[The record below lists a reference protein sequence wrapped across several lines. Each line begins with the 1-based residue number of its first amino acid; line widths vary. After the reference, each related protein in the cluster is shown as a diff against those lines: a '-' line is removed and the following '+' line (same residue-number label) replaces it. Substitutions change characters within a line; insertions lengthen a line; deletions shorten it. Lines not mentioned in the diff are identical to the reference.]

1 MDRRHFFL
9 QSAALTL
16 AATGLRCTASQG
28 LTGPGQAAGRKEK
41 HRVAIIGCGRMGQ
54 YYAEVYRAM
63 PDTELVAIAEWNPE
77 RRKVVGER
85 FGVKALYKDVN
96 GMLKEVVPDIAAV
109 ITPTKFMKDAVIAC
123 AEAGVKVV
131 SCEKPI
137 AVELSQADAMV
148 HICRERGTVF
158 SCGSV
163 YSGVPYLLE
172 TIDWIRAGN
181 IGRLTAAAIPSGLPR
196 EVSGGCCVQLT
207 LLRLF
212 TGMEVE
218 WVQGWTL
225 LPDSDWMPPVDVS
238 ESEIDCPAY
247 GRLGL
252 SEGIVCEI
260 SVPPTEPGGSC
271 PVRVTGEN
279 GQVWM
284 TGPKPV
290 FIQGSGAAS
299 TPVYP
304 DFLDTSPSDDFF
316 TRRIGWLMQAFDT
329 GQDVVDSGHGYRQA
343 LEIAIAL
350 KQSAEGGHRRISL
363 PLADRS
369 LRIVPHPYR
378 LLGGDVAGWESIGY
392 RGPPNAE

>member
-1 MDRRHFFL
+1 MNKYRVAVVGGAGTWGSRYLHAYATHPACEIIALVDRAKDRRQTFADRYSVEVVFDSL
-9 QSAALTL
+9 DDLL
-16 AATGLRCTASQG
+16 AR
-28 LTGPGQAAGRKEK
+28 E
-41 HRVAIIGCGRMGQ
+41 
-54 YYAEVYRAM
+54 
-63 PDTELVAIAEWNPE
+63 
-77 RRKVVGER
+77 
-85 FGVKALYKDVN
+85 
-96 GMLKEVVPDIAAV
+96 VPDIVSA
-109 ITPTKFMKDAVIAC
+109 ILPTSHNPDVVIAC

-148 HICRERGTVF
+148 RICRERGTVF

-172 TIDWIRAGN
+172 TIDWIGAGN
-181 IGRLTAAAIPSGLPR
+181 IGKLTAAAIPSGLPR
-196 EVSGGCCVQLT
+196 EVSGGGCVQLT
-207 LLRLF
+207 LLPLL

-218 WVQGWTL
+218 WVEGWTL
-225 LPDSDWMPPVDVS
+225 PPDLDWMPPVDVS
-238 ESEIDCPAY
+238 ASEIDCPAY

-252 SEGIVCEI
+252 SNGIVCEI
-260 SVPPTEPGGSC
+260 PVPPTEPGGSC
-271 PVRVTGEN
+271 PVMVAGEN

-304 DFLDTSPSDDFF
+304 DFLDTPSPDDFF
-316 TRRIGWLMQAFDT
+316 TRRIEWLMQAFDT
-329 GQDVVDSGHGYRQA
+329 GRDVLDSGHGYRQA

-350 KQSAEGGHRRISL
+350 KQSTEGGHRRISL

>member
-1 MDRRHFFL
+1 MKKYRVAVVGGSGTWGSRYLHAYVNHPACEIVALVDRAKDRRQAFAERYDVETVFD
-9 QSAALTL
+9 TL
-16 AATGLRCTASQG
+16 
-28 LTGPGQAAGRKEK
+28 E
-41 HRVAIIGCGRMGQ
+41 
-54 YYAEVYRAM
+54 
-63 PDTELVAIAEWNPE
+63 ELLARE
-77 RRKVVGER
+77 
-85 FGVKALYKDVN
+85 
-96 GMLKEVVPDIAAV
+96 VPDIVSAILPTSHNPDAV
-109 ITPTKFMKDAVIAC
+109 ITC

-148 HICRERGTVF
+148 RICRERDTVF

-172 TIDWIRAGN
+172 TIDWIGAGN
-181 IGRLTAAAIPSGLPR
+181 IGKLTAAAIPSGLPR
-196 EVSGGCCVQLT
+196 EVSGGGCVQLT
-207 LLRLF
+207 LLRLL

-218 WVQGWTL
+218 WVEGWTL
-225 LPDSDWMPPVDVS
+225 PPESHWMPPVDVS
-238 ESEIDCPAY
+238 ASEIDCPAY

-252 SEGIVCEI
+252 SEGIICEI
-260 SVPPTEPGGSC
+260 PVPSEHGGAC
-271 PVRVTGEN
+271 PVRVMGED

-284 TGPKPV
+284 TSSRPV

-304 DFLDTSPSDDFF
+304 DFLDTPSPDDFF
-316 TRRIGWLMQAFDT
+316 TRRIEWLMGAFDT
-329 GQDVVDSGHGYRQA
+329 GRDVLDSGHGYRQA

-350 KQSAEGGHRRISL
+350 KQSSESGHRRISL

-392 RGPPNAE
+392 RGPPSAE

>member
-1 MDRRHFFL
+1 M
-9 QSAALTL
+9 
-16 AATGLRCTASQG
+16 
-28 LTGPGQAAGRKEK
+28 KK
-41 HRVAIIGCGRMGQ
+41 YRVA
-54 YYAEVYRAM
+54 
-63 PDTELVAIAEWNPE
+63 
-77 RRKVVGER
+77 VVGGAGTWGSRYLHAYANHPACEI
-85 FGVKALYKDVN
+85 VALVDRAKDRQQTFADRYGIETVFDT
-96 GMLKEVVPDIAAV
+96 LEDLLDREIPDIVSV
-109 ITPTKFMKDAVIAC
+109 ILPTSHNPDVVIAC

-148 HICRERGTVF
+148 RICRERGIVF

-172 TIDWIRAGN
+172 TIDWIAAGN
-181 IGRLTAAAIPSGLPR
+181 IGELTAAAIPSGLPR
-196 EVSGGCCVQLT
+196 EVSGGGCVQLT
-207 LLRLF
+207 LLRLL

-218 WVQGWTL
+218 WVEGWA
-225 LPDSDWMPPVDVS
+225 LPPEFGWMPPVDVS
-238 ESEIDCPAY
+238 VSEIDCPAY

-252 SEGIVCEI
+252 SDGIVCE
-260 SVPPTEPGGSC
+260 VPVPSEQGGAC
-271 PVRVTGEN
+271 PVRVVGEN
-279 GQVWM
+279 GQIWM
-284 TGPKPV
+284 TGPRPM

-304 DFLDTSPSDDFF
+304 DFLETPPLDDFF
-316 TRRIGWLMQAFDT
+316 TRRIEWLMQAFET
-329 GQDVVDSGHGYRQA
+329 GQDVLDSGHGYRQA

-350 KQSAEGGHRRISL
+350 KQSAKSGHRRISL

-392 RGPPNAE
+392 TGPPNAE

>member
-1 MDRRHFFL
+1 MKKYRVAVVGGAGTWGSRYLHAYANHPVCEIVALVDRAKDRRNAFADRYGVETVFD
-9 QSAALTL
+9 TL
-16 AATGLRCTASQG
+16 DDLLAR
-28 LTGPGQAAGRKEK
+28 E
-41 HRVAIIGCGRMGQ
+41 
-54 YYAEVYRAM
+54 
-63 PDTELVAIAEWNPE
+63 
-77 RRKVVGER
+77 
-85 FGVKALYKDVN
+85 
-96 GMLKEVVPDIAAV
+96 VPDIVSV
-109 ITPTKFMKDAVIAC
+109 ILPTSHNPDAVIAC

-148 HICRERGTVF
+148 RICHERGTVF

-172 TIDWIRAGN
+172 TIGWIGAGN
-181 IGRLTAAAIPSGLPR
+181 IGELTAAAIPSGLPR
-196 EVSGGCCVQLT
+196 EVSGGGCVQLT
-207 LLRLF
+207 LLRLL

-218 WVQGWTL
+218 WVEGWTL
-225 LPDSDWMPPVDVS
+225 PPDFDWMSPVEVS
-238 ESEIDCPAY
+238 ESEIDCPTY

-252 SEGIVCEI
+252 SNGIVCEI
-260 SVPPTEPGGSC
+260 PVPPTEPGGSC
-271 PVRVTGEN
+271 PVMVVGEN
-279 GQVWM
+279 GQVWL
-284 TGPKPV
+284 TGPKSV

-304 DFLDTSPSDDFF
+304 DFLDTPLPDDFF

-329 GQDVVDSGHGYRQA
+329 GRDVLDSGHGYRQA

-350 KQSAEGGHRRISL
+350 KQSAENGHQRISL

>member
-1 MDRRHFFL
+1 MEKYRVAVVGGAGTWGSRYLHAYANHPACEIVALVDRAKDRRQTFADRYGVETVFDTL
-9 QSAALTL
+9 EDLLAREIPDIVSAILPT
-16 AATGLRCTASQG
+16 S
-28 LTGPGQAAGRKEK
+28 
-41 HRVAIIGCGRMGQ
+41 HN
-54 YYAEVYRAM
+54 
-63 PDTELVAIAEWNPE
+63 PDT
-77 RRKVVGER
+77 
-85 FGVKALYKDVN
+85 
-96 GMLKEVVPDIAAV
+96 
-109 ITPTKFMKDAVIAC
+109 VIAC

-148 HICRERGTVF
+148 RISQERGTVF

-172 TIDWIRAGN
+172 TVDWLRAGN
-181 IGRLTAAAIPSGLPR
+181 IGKLIAAAIPSGLPR
-196 EVSGGCCVQLT
+196 EVSGGGCVQLT
-207 LLRLF
+207 LLQAL

-218 WVQGWTL
+218 WAEGWTL
-225 LPDSDWMPPVDVS
+225 PPESGWMPPVDIS

-247 GRLGL
+247 GHLGL
-252 SEGIVCEI
+252 SNGIVCEI
-260 SVPPTEPGGSC
+260 PMPSTERSRSC
-271 PVRVTGEN
+271 PVMVTGEN

-284 TGPKPV
+284 TSPKPV
-290 FIQGSGAAS
+290 FIQGSGVAS

-304 DFLDTSPSDDFF
+304 DFLDTPPPDDFF
-316 TRRIGWLMQAFDT
+316 TRRIEWLMQAFDT
-329 GQDVVDSGHGYRQA
+329 GQDVLDSGHGYHQA

-350 KQSAEGGHRRISL
+350 KQSAQYGHRRISL

-392 RGPPNAE
+392 TGPPDAE

>member
-1 MDRRHFFL
+1 MKKYRIVVVGGAGTWGSRYLHAYANHPACEIVAIVDPAKDRRDAFADRYSIETVFD
-9 QSAALTL
+9 TL
-16 AATGLRCTASQG
+16 DDLLAR
-28 LTGPGQAAGRKEK
+28 E
-41 HRVAIIGCGRMGQ
+41 
-54 YYAEVYRAM
+54 
-63 PDTELVAIAEWNPE
+63 
-77 RRKVVGER
+77 
-85 FGVKALYKDVN
+85 
-96 GMLKEVVPDIAAV
+96 VPDIVSA
-109 ITPTKFMKDAVIAC
+109 ILPTSHNPNAVIAC

-148 HICRERGTVF
+148 RICRERGTVF

-163 YSGVPYLLE
+163 YSGVSYLLE

-196 EVSGGCCVQLT
+196 EVSGGGCVQLT
-207 LLRLF
+207 LMRLL

-218 WVQGWTL
+218 WVEGWA
-225 LPDSDWMPPVDVS
+225 LPPESGWMPPVEVS
-238 ESEIDCPAY
+238 TSEIDCPAY

-252 SEGIVCEI
+252 SGDIVCEI
-260 SVPPTEPGGSC
+260 PVLPTEPGGSC

-284 TGPKPV
+284 TSPKPV

-304 DFLDTSPSDDFF
+304 DFLDSPSPDDFF
-316 TRRIGWLMQAFDT
+316 TRRIEWLMQAFDT
-329 GQDVVDSGHGYRQA
+329 GQDVLDSGHGYHQA
-343 LEIAIAL
+343 LEIAIGL
-350 KQSAEGGHRRISL
+350 KQSAQHSHQRISL
-363 PLADRS
+363 PLEGRS
-369 LRIVPHPYR
+369 VRIVPHPYR

-392 RGPPNAE
+392 TGPPNAE

>member
-1 MDRRHFFL
+1 MKRYRVAVVGGAGTWGSRYLHAYANHPACEIVALVDRAKDRRQTFADRYGIEVVFDSL
-9 QSAALTL
+9 EELL
-16 AATGLRCTASQG
+16 AR
-28 LTGPGQAAGRKEK
+28 E
-41 HRVAIIGCGRMGQ
+41 
-54 YYAEVYRAM
+54 
-63 PDTELVAIAEWNPE
+63 
-77 RRKVVGER
+77 
-85 FGVKALYKDVN
+85 
-96 GMLKEVVPDIAAV
+96 VPDIVSA
-109 ITPTKFMKDAVIAC
+109 ILPTSHNPDVVIAC

-148 HICRERGTVF
+148 RTCRGRGTVF

-172 TIDWIRAGN
+172 TIDWISAGN

-196 EVSGGCCVQLT
+196 ELSGGGCVQLT
-207 LLRLF
+207 LLRLL
-212 TGMEVE
+212 TDMEVE
-218 WVQGWTL
+218 WVEGWTL
-225 LPDSDWMPPVDVS
+225 PPDSDWLPPVDVS
-238 ESEIDCPAY
+238 SSEIDCPAY

-252 SEGIVCEI
+252 SGAIVCEI
-260 SVPPTEPGGSC
+260 PVPPTEPGGSC

-304 DFLDTSPSDDFF
+304 DFLDTPSPDDFF

-329 GQDVVDSGHGYRQA
+329 GQDVLDSGHGYRQA

-350 KQSAEGGHRRISL
+350 KQSAENGHRRIAL
-363 PLADRS
+363 PLEDRS

>member
-1 MDRRHFFL
+1 MKKYRIAVVGGAGTWGSRYLHAYANHPACEIVALVDRAKDRRQTFADRYGVEVIFDSL
-9 QSAALTL
+9 DELL
-16 AATGLRCTASQG
+16 AR
-28 LTGPGQAAGRKEK
+28 E
-41 HRVAIIGCGRMGQ
+41 
-54 YYAEVYRAM
+54 
-63 PDTELVAIAEWNPE
+63 
-77 RRKVVGER
+77 
-85 FGVKALYKDVN
+85 
-96 GMLKEVVPDIAAV
+96 VPDIVSA
-109 ITPTKFMKDAVIAC
+109 ILPTSHNPDAVIAC

-148 HICRERGTVF
+148 RTSRERGTVF

-172 TIDWIRAGN
+172 TINWIGAGN
-181 IGRLTAAAIPSGLPR
+181 IGKLTAAAIPSGLPR
-196 EVSGGCCVQLT
+196 EVSGGGCVQLT
-207 LLRLF
+207 LLRLL

-218 WVQGWTL
+218 WVEGWTL
-225 LPDSDWMPPVDVS
+225 PPDSGWMPPVEVS

-252 SEGIVCEI
+252 LGGVVCEI
-260 SVPPTEPGGSC
+260 PAPSEQGGSC

-290 FIQGSGAAS
+290 LIQGNGAAS

-304 DFLDTSPSDDFF
+304 DFLDTPSPDEFF
-316 TRRIGWLMQAFDT
+316 TRRIEWLMQAFDT
-329 GQDVVDSGHGYRQA
+329 GQDVLDSGHGYRQA

-350 KQSAEGGHRRISL
+350 KQSAESGHRRIAL
-363 PLADRS
+363 PLKDRS

-392 RGPPNAE
+392 TGPPNAE